1 MEENM
6 SWLQSKVA
14 AQARALDVMH
24 STIVR
29 QRFALRVQNELRDPI
44 THDEWV
50 KARDA
55 IQNEQAKERIGD
67 PA

>member
-6 SWLQSKVA
+6 SWLQAKCA
-14 AQARALDVMH
+14 AQAKALDAQH

-29 QRFALRVQNELRDPI
+29 QRFALRVQNELREPI
-44 THDEWV
+44 TAAEW
-50 KARDA
+50 KQARDLVVS
-55 IQNEQAKERIGD
+55 EQTRDRIGD